1 MAAAARVPLEA
12 GAAARI
18 ARAVAP
24 TVARFAEDRSRAR
37 NRARELRGGA
47 AAGTRPV
54 KDPQAHPQGGRGR
67 DPPPQAVVGRA
78 DAFAAGAHRAL
89 ATALN
94 AFVRVEAEDALA
106 AAKAADRALAP
117 RGEGP
122 LHGVPL
128 AHKDMYYSAGK
139 PAGCGSKVREGWI
152 APVTST
158 AIVRLEAAG
167 SFRLGA
173 LHMSEFAYSP
183 TGHSYLGP
191 AHNPW
196 DPSRITGGS
205 SSGSGAAVA
214 RLTHAA
220 LGSDTGGSIRL
231 PAHFCGVTGF
241 KPTNGRVSRANALP
255 LSFTLDTVGPL
266 AQTAEDCALI
276 TSLIAGP
283 DPLDPDHRRRAGVE
297 REGGQALAQGLKV
310 GVPTQFYRRFG
321 ARRAAAL
328 DAALA
333 AFAAGRQDRQGRAA
347 RPDRAQRRRANRARG
362 RGDQHAWLRAR
373 RRLQAAGAQPAE
385 NELAYSAIEYL
396 EALRWRRRWRRID
409 ALGVVD
415 VIAPASRLVAPTIEE
430 TDVGGGPD
438 AEAAIQA
445 VTRFMRP
452 VNYLGLPTLVVP
464 AGQSRQGLPIGL
476 QLIGRPF
483 GDETL
488 IALGAAFQNATDHH
502 RRMPAPP

>member
-1 MAAAARVPLEA
+1 MSDPAQLTLKEVAAAIRRRKLSSVELTRSLLE
-12 GAAARI
+12 RI
-18 ARAVAP
+18 ARWQP
-24 TVARFAEDRSRAR
+24 
-37 NRARELRGGA
+37 
-47 AAGTRPV
+47 
-54 KDPQAHPQGGRGR
+54 
-67 DPPPQAVVGRA
+67 
-78 DAFAAGAHRAL
+78 
-89 ATALN
+89 ALN
-94 AFVRVEAEDALA
+94 AFVRVEAEDALV
-106 AAKAADRALAP
+106 AAKTADRALAR
-117 RGEGP
+117 RGAKGP

-139 PAGCGSKVREGWI
+139 PAGCGSKLREGWI

-183 TGHSYLGP
+183 TGHNSYLGP

-196 DPSRITGGS
+196 DASRITGGS
-205 SSGSGAAVA
+205 SSGSGAAVAA

-241 KPTNGRVSRANALP
+241 KPTYGRVSRANALP

-276 TSLIAGP
+276 TALIAGP
-283 DPLDPDHRRRAGVE
+283 DPLDPTTAGAPAWNAKAAK
-297 REGGQALAQGLKV
+297 RSPKGLKI
-310 GVPTQFYRRFG
+310 GVPTRFYVDDLEPDV
-321 ARRAAAL
+321 AAAL

-333 AFAAGRQDRQGRAA
+333 AFTRLGAKIVKVELPDQTALSAAALIVLAVEATSAHAPWLRTRAA
-347 RPDRAQRRRANRARG
+347 DYGPQVRNR
-362 RGDQHAWLRAR
+362 L
-373 RRLQAAGAQPAE
+373 E
-385 NELAYSAIEYL
+385 NGLAYSAIEYL
-396 EALRWRRRWRRID
+396 EALRWRAPALAAHLG
-409 ALGVVD
+409 ALGDVD
-415 VIAPASRLVAPTIEE
+415 VVIAPASRLVAPTIEE

-438 AEAAIQA
+438 ADAAIQA